1 MSGQAMTSTLQTL
14 LSLFEK
20 KQRELKQASACF
32 DVFPSK
38 AGIEFR
44 TVSTG
49 SREEGN
55 NGRAKS
61 RACRKGAKA
70 EMYS

>member
-1 MSGQAMTSTLQTL
+1 MTRQATTSILQIA

-20 KQRELKQASACF
+20 KQRDFKQASACF
-32 DVFPSK
+32 DVFPSR

-44 TVSTG
+44 AVSTG
-49 SREEGN
+49 SREEEN

>member
-1 MSGQAMTSTLQTL
+1 MTRQATTSTLKTL

-20 KQRELKQASACF
+20 QQQELKQASACF
-32 DVFPSK
+32 DVFPAK

-44 TVSTG
+44 AVSDRDMG
-49 SREEGN
+49 SREN
-55 NGRAKS
+55 SPAKS
-61 RACRKGAKA
+61 RVCRKAGKA

>member
-20 KQRELKQASACF
+20 KQRESQQASACF